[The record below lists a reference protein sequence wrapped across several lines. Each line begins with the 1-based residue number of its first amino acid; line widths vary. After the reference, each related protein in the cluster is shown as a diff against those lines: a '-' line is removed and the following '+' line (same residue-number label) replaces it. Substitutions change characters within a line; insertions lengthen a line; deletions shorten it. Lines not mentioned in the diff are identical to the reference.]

1 MIIIWQIHWQAN
13 LPSPEGVCVSKKE
26 IINKTNKIIPKR
38 KKNRTCI
45 KTKDISIEKRDWF
58 DFWKR
63 NTQRVYWLAWL
74 SEKKRERESSF
85 NSVRLGM
92 KSNKGEPSKTLTDL
106 LLKASAQG
114 NAAKLADLL
123 LTLQHLDLSS
133 VRNDKGRTPLHLIC
147 LNGNELCLDMILR
160 NTKMV
165 NFSYPIQQPKWN
177 GFSLFALYSFR
188 LMPRIPSAR
197 RHLPKLLSVAS
208 TILSASLLPLVPML
222 KPETKM
228 QTRNAE
234 LLDPPP
240 PKGILQQLLKD
251 VVDHR
256 PLTVAVSPSSRPL
269 HQAAYHGHASTI
281 EKLLSFGSAINVKN
295 ETDSTPLHFAA
306 VSALPT
312 FSLRFLTRCLLSVCI
327 SILSFFL
334 FFSNRTLIACNFY
347 SS

>member
-1 MIIIWQIHWQAN
+1 
-13 LPSPEGVCVSKKE
+13 
-26 IINKTNKIIPKR
+26 
-38 KKNRTCI
+38 
-45 KTKDISIEKRDWF
+45 
-58 DFWKR
+58 
-63 NTQRVYWLAWL
+63 
-74 SEKKRERESSF
+74 
-85 NSVRLGM
+85 M
-92 KSNKGEPSKTLTDL
+92 KW
-106 LLKASAQG
+106 
-114 NAAKLADLL
+114 
-123 LTLQHLDLSS
+123 
-133 VRNDKGRTPLHLIC
+133 V
-147 LNGNELCLDMILR
+147 
-160 NTKMV
+160 
-165 NFSYPIQQPKWN
+165 
-177 GFSLFALYSFR
+177 SLFALYSFR

-240 PKGILQQLLKD
+240 KRNQLLKD

-306 VSALPT
+306 VSALPK
-312 FSLRFLTRCLLSVCI
+312 FSLRLARCPLSVCI

-334 FFSNRTLIACNFY
+334 SPSNH
-347 SS
+347 